1 MYQYLPIQNEI
12 FSPDIGKY
20 RTFGLRV
27 LRIQDG
33 EDQEIMILP
42 DVSTDFSFTLR
53 LASLFTEKQLDPL
66 HLLDVLCDLL

>member
-12 FSPDIGKY
+12 FSPEIGKY
-20 RTFGLRV
+20 HTFGLRV
-27 LRIQDG
+27 LRTEDG
-33 EDQEIMILP
+33 EDREIMIFP

-66 HLLDVLCDLL
+66 HLLDALYDFI